1 MPPAPAVPPLTKP
14 RSEVVGDFG
23 VADRRSSAVIGFRKA
38 GKDRVAPRR
47 VRRLAGV
54 GMVVPLAVGAL
65 LGGGAAPAV
74 AGPGNGPTA
83 VVSMGDSYISG
94 EAGRWKG
101 NSLTN
106 TGNRNGTDRAW
117 ISGSSYDP
125 AKVYGTTAGGC
136 HRSDSAEVISAGAIA
151 ETAVNLACS
160 GATSQNVFR
169 ASNGGVSF
177 KGEAPQADQL
187 AAVAASRDVKVI
199 ALSIGG
205 NDLGF
210 ADIIKDCAYD
220 FVLWGSYCYDNQ
232 QYGVDQK
239 IDAVMADVG
248 KSVDEIRAVMR
259 AAGYTDSSYR
269 IVLQS
274 YPSPIPRAAENRYT
288 QSDWSRLNT
297 GGCPFWNRDSDWAR
311 DSLVP
316 QIANR
321 IKGVA
326 TAKGVQF
333 LDLRDMLQGR
343 EVCAKASK
351 QVSSSVPASAR
362 TSEWARWIDNNES
375 QGLIQESMHPNHYG
389 QLAVGRCLSLAVAQP
404 ANSTVGCKNTAGGD
418 HTGMYLTPAS

>member
-1 MPPAPAVPPLTKP
+1 M
-14 RSEVVGDFG
+14 
-23 VADRRSSAVIGFRKA
+23 IGFRTA
-38 GKDRVAPRR
+38 SKDRAGSR
-47 VRRLAGV
+47 VRRLAAAA
-54 GMVVPLAVGAL
+54 MVLPLAVGAL
-65 LGGGAAPAV
+65 MAAGAGASA
-74 AGPGNGPTA
+74 AGPGSGPTA
-83 VVSMGDSYISG
+83 VVSLGDSYISG

-106 TGNRNGTDRAW
+106 SGSRNGTDRGW
-117 ISGSSYDP
+117 VSGSTYDP
-125 AKVYGTTAGGC
+125 GKVYGTTAGGC
-136 HRSDSAEVISAGAIA
+136 HRSDSAEVRSAGPIA
-151 ETAVNLACS
+151 DVAVNLACS
-160 GATSQNVFR
+160 GATSENVFR
-169 ASNGGVSF
+169 ASNGGVAF

-187 AAVAASRDVKVI
+187 AAVAASHDVKVI
-199 ALSIGG
+199 ALSVGG

-220 FVLWGSYCYDNQ
+220 FIIWNSYCHDDQ

-239 IDAVMADVG
+239 IDAVMGAVG

-259 AAGYTDSSYR
+259 GAGYADSSYR

-274 YPSPIPRAAENRYT
+274 YPSPIPRGAENRYT

-326 TAKGVQF
+326 AAKGVQF

-351 QVSSSVPASAR
+351 HVTSSAPASAK

-375 QGLIQESMHPNHYG
+375 QGLVQESMHPNHFG
-389 QLAVGRCLSLAVAQP
+389 QLAAGRCLALVVAQP
-404 ANSTVGCKNTAGGD
+404 AGSGFSCKNTAGAD
-418 HTGMYLTPAS
+418 QSGMYLTPAP

>member
-1 MPPAPAVPPLTKP
+1 
-14 RSEVVGDFG
+14 
-23 VADRRSSAVIGFRKA
+23 
-38 GKDRVAPRR
+38 
-47 VRRLAGV
+47 
-54 GMVVPLAVGAL
+54 MVLPLAVSAL
-65 LGGGAAPAV
+65 LAGGAGTSAAS
-74 AGPGNGPTA
+74 PGTGPTA

-101 NSLTN
+101 NSLTD
-106 TGNRNGTDRAW
+106 TGSRNGTDRAW
-117 ISGSSYDP
+117 TGSTYDP
-125 AKVYGTTAGGC
+125 AKVYGATAGGC
-136 HRSDSAEVISAGAIA
+136 HRSDSAEVRSAGAIA
-151 ETAVNLACS
+151 DVAVNLACS
-160 GATSQNVFR
+160 GAVSDNVFR
-169 ASNGGVSF
+169 SSNGGVAF

-187 AAVAASRDVKVI
+187 AAVAASHNVKVI

-210 ADIIKDCAYD
+210 ADIIKECALD
-220 FVLWGSYCYDNQ
+220 FTLWYSYCYDDQ
-232 QYGVDQK
+232 QYAVDQK
-239 IDAVMADVG
+239 IDGVMAKVG

-259 AAGYTDSSYR
+259 GAGYADSAYR

-274 YPSPIPRAAENRYT
+274 YPSPIPRGTENRYT

-316 QIANR
+316 QMASR

-326 TAKGVQF
+326 AAKGVQF

-351 QVSSSVPASAR
+351 QVTSTVSASSK
-362 TSEWARWIDNNES
+362 TSEWARWIDNNET

-389 QLAVGRCLSLAVAQP
+389 QLAAGRCLSLVVAQP
-404 ANSTVGCKNTAGGD
+404 ATSGFSCKNTAGAD
-418 HTGMYLTPAS
+418 ESGMYLTPAS

>member
-1 MPPAPAVPPLTKP
+1 M
-14 RSEVVGDFG
+14 
-23 VADRRSSAVIGFRKA
+23 IGFRNVS
-38 GKDRVAPRR
+38 KDRAGSR
-47 VRRLAGV
+47 VRRLAGA
-54 GMVVPLAVGAL
+54 GMVLPLAVGAL
-65 LGGGAAPAV
+65 MAAGAGTSAAS
-74 AGPGNGPTA
+74 PGSGPTA

-106 TGNRNGTDRAW
+106 TGSRNGTDRGW
-117 ISGSSYDP
+117 VSGSTYDP
-125 AKVYGTTAGGC
+125 GKVYGATAGGC
-136 HRSDSAEVISAGAIA
+136 HRSDSAEVRSAGAIA
-151 ETAVNLACS
+151 DVAVNLACS
-160 GATSQNVFR
+160 GATSENVYR
-169 ASNGGVSF
+169 ASNGGVAF

-187 AAVAASRDVKVI
+187 AAVAASHNVKVI

-220 FVLWGSYCYDNQ
+220 FILWNSYCYDDQ

-239 IDAVMADVG
+239 IDAVMGAVG
-248 KSVDEIRAVMR
+248 KSVDEVRAVMR
-259 AAGYTDSSYR
+259 GAGYADSSYR

-274 YPSPIPRAAENRYT
+274 YPSPIPRGAENRYT

-326 TAKGVQF
+326 AAKGVQF
-333 LDLRDMLQGR
+333 MDLRDMLQGR

-351 QVSSSVPASAR
+351 QVSSTVPASAT

-375 QGLIQESMHPNHYG
+375 QGLIQESMHPNHFG
-389 QLAVGRCLSLAVAQP
+389 QLAAGRCLALVVAQP
-404 ANSTVGCKNTAGGD
+404 AASGFSCKNTAGPTRAGC
-418 HTGMYLTPAS
+418 T

>member
-1 MPPAPAVPPLTKP
+1 M
-14 RSEVVGDFG
+14 
-23 VADRRSSAVIGFRKA
+23 IGFRNVS
-38 GKDRVAPRR
+38 KDRARSR
-47 VRRLAGV
+47 ARRLAGA
-54 GMVVPLAVGAL
+54 GMVLPLAVGAL
-65 LGGGAAPAV
+65 LAGGAGTAV
-74 AGPGNGPTA
+74 AGPGTGPTA

-94 EAGRWKG
+94 EGGRWKG

-106 TGNRNGTDRAW
+106 SANRTGTDRAW
-117 ISGSSYDP
+117 VSGSSYDP

-136 HRSDSAEVISAGAIA
+136 HRSDSAEVKSAGAIA
-151 ETAVNLACS
+151 DVAVNLACS
-160 GATSQNVFR
+160 GAVSQNVFR
-169 ASNGGVSF
+169 ASNGGVSY

-187 AAVAASRDVKVI
+187 AAVAASNNVKVI

-210 ADIIKDCAYD
+210 ADIITDCALD
-220 FVLWGSYCYDNQ
+220 FALWNSYCYDDQ
-232 QYGVDQK
+232 QEGVDRK
-239 IDAVMADVG
+239 IDGVMAGVG

-259 AAGYTDSSYR
+259 GAGYTDSSYR

-274 YPSPIPRAAENRYT
+274 YPSPIPRGAENRYT

-326 TAKGVQF
+326 AAKGVQF

-351 QVSSSVPASAR
+351 LVSTSTPASAK
-362 TSEWARWIDNNES
+362 TSEWARWIDSSET
-375 QGLIQESMHPNHYG
+375 QGLIQESMHPNYFG
-389 QLAVGRCLSLAVAQP
+389 QLAAGRCLALAVAQP
-404 ANSTVGCKNTAGGD
+404 ATANVGCKNTAGSD
-418 HTGMYLTPAS
+418 QSGMYLSPVS

>member
-1 MPPAPAVPPLTKP
+1 MQ
-14 RSEVVGDFG
+14 RSCLDFAM
-23 VADRRSSAVIGFRKA
+23 ADRRSSAVIGFRNVS
-38 GKDRVAPRR
+38 KDRARSR
-47 VRRLAGV
+47 VRRLAGA
-54 GMVVPLAVGAL
+54 GMVLPLAVGTL
-65 LGGGAAPAV
+65 LAGGAGTAV
-74 AGPGNGPTA
+74 AGPGTGPTA

-94 EAGRWKG
+94 EGGRWKG

-106 TGNRNGTDRAW
+106 SGNRTGTDRAW
-117 ISGSSYDP
+117 VSGSSYDP

-136 HRSDSAEVISAGAIA
+136 HRSDSAEVKSAGAIA
-151 ETAVNLACS
+151 DVAVNLACS
-160 GATSQNVFR
+160 GAVSQNVFR
-169 ASNGGVSF
+169 ASNGGVSY

-187 AAVAASRDVKVI
+187 AAVAASNNVKVI

-210 ADIIKDCAYD
+210 ADIITDCALD
-220 FVLWGSYCYDNQ
+220 FVLWNSYCYDDQ
-232 QYGVDQK
+232 QAGVDQK
-239 IDAVMADVG
+239 IDGVMAGVG

-259 AAGYTDSSYR
+259 GAGYTDSSYR

-274 YPSPIPRAAENRYT
+274 YPSPIPRGAENRYT

-326 TAKGVQF
+326 AAKGVQF

-351 QVSSSVPASAR
+351 LVSTSSPASAK
-362 TSEWARWIDNNES
+362 TSEWARWIDSSET
-375 QGLIQESMHPNHYG
+375 QGPVQESMHPNYFG
-389 QLAVGRCLSLAVAQP
+389 QLAAGRCLALAVAQP
-404 ANSTVGCKNTAGGD
+404 ATASVGCKNTAGSD
-418 HTGMYLTPAS
+418 QSGMYLSPAS

>member
-1 MPPAPAVPPLTKP
+1 M
-14 RSEVVGDFG
+14 
-23 VADRRSSAVIGFRKA
+23 IGFRKA
-38 GKDRVAPRR
+38 GEGRAAPRR
-47 VRRLAGV
+47 VRRLAGA
-54 GMVVPLAVGAL
+54 GMVLPLAAAL
-65 LGGGAAPAV
+65 LAGGAGTAV
-74 AGPGNGPTA
+74 AGPGTGPTA

-106 TGNRNGTDRAW
+106 SGSRNGTDRAW
-117 ISGSSYDP
+117 VSGSLYDP

-136 HRSDSAEVISAGAIA
+136 HRSDSAEVLSAGAIA

-160 GATSQNVFR
+160 GAVSQNVFR
-169 ASNGGVSF
+169 ASNGGVAY

-199 ALSIGG
+199 ALSVGG

-220 FVLWGSYCYDNQ
+220 FVLWGSYCYDDQ
-232 QYGVDQK
+232 QAGVDQK
-239 IDAVMADVG
+239 IDGVMANVG

-259 AAGYTDSSYR
+259 QAGYADSAYR

-274 YPSPIPRAAENRYT
+274 YPSPIPRGAENRYT

-321 IKGVA
+321 LKGVA
-326 TAKGVQF
+326 AAKGVQF

-351 QVSSSVPASAR
+351 QVSSTVPASGK

-375 QGLIQESMHPNHYG
+375 QGLIQESMHPNYYG
-389 QLAVGRCLSLAVAQP
+389 QLAVGRCLALAVAQS
-404 ANSTVGCKNTAGGD
+404 ADSATSCKNTAGGD
-418 HTGMYLTPAS
+418 HTGMFLTAAP

>member
-1 MPPAPAVPPLTKP
+1 MPPAGGTPTSQPRDAV
-14 RSEVVGDFG
+14 VADFG
-23 VADRRSSAVIGFRKA
+23 VAERRSSAVIGFRNVS
-38 GKDRVAPRR
+38 KDRDRSR
-47 VRRLAGV
+47 VRRLAGA
-54 GMVVPLAVGAL
+54 GMVVPLAVSAL
-65 LGGGAAPAV
+65 LAGGAGTSAAS
-74 AGPGNGPTA
+74 PGTGPTA

-106 TGNRNGTDRAW
+106 SGSRNGTDRGW
-117 ISGSSYDP
+117 VSGSTYDP

-136 HRSDSAEVISAGAIA
+136 HRSDSAEVRSAGAIA
-151 ETAVNLACS
+151 DVAVNLACS
-160 GATSQNVFR
+160 GAVSDNVFR
-169 ASNGGVSF
+169 SSNGGVSY

-187 AAVAASRDVKVI
+187 AAVAASHDVKVI

-210 ADIIKDCAYD
+210 ADIITDCALD
-220 FVLWGSYCYDNQ
+220 FVLWNSYCYDDQ

-239 IDAVMADVG
+239 IDAVMGKVG

-259 AAGYTDSSYR
+259 AAGYADSSYR

-274 YPSPIPRAAENRYT
+274 YPSPIPRGAENRYT

-326 TAKGVQF
+326 AAKGAQF
-333 LDLRDMLQGR
+333 LDLRDMMQGR

-351 QVSSSVPASAR
+351 QVTSTVPASAK

-375 QGLIQESMHPNHYG
+375 QGLIQESMHPNHFG
-389 QLAVGRCLSLAVAQP
+389 QLAAGRCLALVVAQP
-404 ANSTVGCKNTAGGD
+404 ASSGFSCKNTAGGD
-418 HTGMYLTPAS
+418 QTGMFLTPAS

>member
-1 MPPAPAVPPLTKP
+1 M
-14 RSEVVGDFG
+14 
-23 VADRRSSAVIGFRKA
+23 IGFRNVS
-38 GKDRVAPRR
+38 KDRDRSR
-47 VRRLAGV
+47 VRRLAGA
-54 GMVVPLAVGAL
+54 GLVVPLTVSAL
-65 LGGGAAPAV
+65 LAGGAGTSAAS
-74 AGPGNGPTA
+74 PGTGPTA

-106 TGNRNGTDRAW
+106 SGSRNGTDRGW
-117 ISGSSYDP
+117 VSGSTYDP
-125 AKVYGTTAGGC
+125 GKVYGATAGGC
-136 HRSDSAEVISAGAIA
+136 HRSDSAEVRSAGAIA
-151 ETAVNLACS
+151 DVAVNLACS
-160 GATSQNVFR
+160 GAVSDNVFR

-187 AAVAASRDVKVI
+187 AAVAASHNVKVI

-210 ADIIKDCAYD
+210 ADIIKDCALD
-220 FVLWGSYCYDNQ
+220 FVIWNSYCYDNQ

-239 IDAVMADVG
+239 IDAVMGNVG

-259 AAGYTDSSYR
+259 AAGYADSAYR

-274 YPSPIPRAAENRYT
+274 YPSPIPRGAENRYT

-316 QIANR
+316 QIAGR

-326 TAKGVQF
+326 AAKGVQF
-333 LDLRDMLQGR
+333 LDLRDMMQGR

-351 QVSSSVPASAR
+351 QVTSAVPASAR
-362 TSEWARWIDNNES
+362 TSEWARWIDNNET
-375 QGLIQESMHPNHYG
+375 QGLIQESMHPNYFG
-389 QLAVGRCLSLAVAQP
+389 QLAAGRCLALVVAQP
-404 ANSTVGCKNTAGGD
+404 ASSGFSCKNTAGAD
-418 HTGMYLTPAS
+418 QTGMFLTPAS

>member
-1 MPPAPAVPPLTKP
+1 M
-14 RSEVVGDFG
+14 
-23 VADRRSSAVIGFRKA
+23 IGFRNVS
-38 GKDRVAPRR
+38 KDRARSR
-47 VRRLAGV
+47 ARRLAGA
-54 GMVVPLAVGAL
+54 GMVLPLAVGTL
-65 LGGGAAPAV
+65 LAAGTGTAV
-74 AGPGNGPTA
+74 AGPGTGPTA

-94 EAGRWKG
+94 EGGRWKG

-106 TGNRNGTDRAW
+106 SANRTGTDRAW
-117 ISGSSYDP
+117 VSGSSYDP

-136 HRSDSAEVISAGAIA
+136 HRSDSAEVKSAGAIA
-151 ETAVNLACS
+151 DVAVNLACS
-160 GATSQNVFR
+160 GAVSRNVFR

-187 AAVAASRDVKVI
+187 AAVAASNNVKVI

-210 ADIIKDCAYD
+210 ADIITDCALD
-220 FVLWGSYCYDNQ
+220 FALWNSYCYDDQ
-232 QYGVDQK
+232 QEGVDQK
-239 IDAVMADVG
+239 IDGVMAGVG

-259 AAGYTDSSYR
+259 GAGYTDSSYR

-274 YPSPIPRAAENRYT
+274 YPSPIPRGAENRYT

-321 IKGVA
+321 IKAVA
-326 TAKGVQF
+326 AAKGVQF

-351 QVSSSVPASAR
+351 LVSTSAPASAK
-362 TSEWARWIDNNES
+362 TSEWARWIDSSET
-375 QGLIQESMHPNHYG
+375 QGLIQESMHPNYFG
-389 QLAVGRCLSLAVAQP
+389 QLAAGRCLALAVAQP
-404 ANSTVGCKNTAGGD
+404 ATANVGCKNTAGSD
-418 HTGMYLTPAS
+418 QSGMYLSPAS

>member
-1 MPPAPAVPPLTKP
+1 M
-14 RSEVVGDFG
+14 
-23 VADRRSSAVIGFRKA
+23 IGFRNVS
-38 GKDRVAPRR
+38 KDRARSR
-47 VRRLAGV
+47 ARRLAGA
-54 GMVVPLAVGAL
+54 GMVLPLAVGTL
-65 LGGGAAPAV
+65 LAAGAGTAV
-74 AGPGNGPTA
+74 AGPGTGPTA

-94 EAGRWKG
+94 EGGRWKG

-106 TGNRNGTDRAW
+106 SANRTGTDRAW
-117 ISGSSYDP
+117 VSGSSYDP

-136 HRSDSAEVISAGAIA
+136 HRSDSAEVKSAGAIA
-151 ETAVNLACS
+151 DVAVNLACS
-160 GATSQNVFR
+160 GAVSQNVFR
-169 ASNGGVSF
+169 ASNGGVSY

-187 AAVAASRDVKVI
+187 AAVAASDNVKVI

-210 ADIIKDCAYD
+210 ADIITACALD
-220 FVLWGSYCYDNQ
+220 FALWNSYCYDDQ
-232 QYGVDQK
+232 QAGVDQK
-239 IDAVMADVG
+239 IDGVMAGVG

-259 AAGYTDSSYR
+259 GAGYTDSSYR

-274 YPSPIPRAAENRYT
+274 YPSPIPRGAENRYT

-321 IKGVA
+321 IKAVA
-326 TAKGVQF
+326 AAKGVQF

-351 QVSSSVPASAR
+351 LVSTSAPASAK
-362 TSEWARWIDNNES
+362 TSEWARWIDSSET
-375 QGLIQESMHPNHYG
+375 QGLIQESMHPNYFG
-389 QLAVGRCLSLAVAQP
+389 QLAAGRCLALAVAQP
-404 ANSTVGCKNTAGGD
+404 ATANVGCKNTAGSD
-418 HTGMYLTPAS
+418 QSGMYLSPVS